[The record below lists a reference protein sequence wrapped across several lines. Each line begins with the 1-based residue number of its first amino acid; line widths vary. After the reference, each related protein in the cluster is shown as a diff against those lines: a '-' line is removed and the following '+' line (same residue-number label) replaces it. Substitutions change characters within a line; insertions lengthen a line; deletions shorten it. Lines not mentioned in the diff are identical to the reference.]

1 MKLLSLSTALAVAFP
16 SFAVATLLWPVPQ
29 SMELGQTEL
38 ELDVWE
44 YPTYIL
50 F

>member
-16 SFAVATLLWPVPQ
+16 SFAVATLWPVPQ